1 MEWDYVGNEWAVNML
16 RQQVVHGSTRH
27 AYILAGPDGL
37 GKRTLAIKFI
47 QSLNCTKAEGNGNP
61 CLECRSCRQIEAMQ
75 YSDLQ
80 VIEKLE
86 DKSEIR
92 KEQVDEVNRFLS
104 LSPYESKL
112 KASIL
117 IDFQTASTEAQN
129 ALLKTLEEAPGN
141 SMIIITV
148 DSVDNLL
155 PTTVS
160 RCEVLSLRPLPARE
174 IAFVLVSRLN
184 VEGHLAELLGH
195 ISGGRYG
202 YARLLAEDPELLEQR
217 STWLD
222 EWVELFGMT
231 RVQRFKYIENKLS
244 RRGDLKKQREML
256 VGMIECWA
264 SFVRDV
270 LLAANTAGTGPMNID
285 RKEDITRLTARLGSN
300 NCVRIIR
307 SLEQASNR
315 IDRYYNPRLT
325 MEMLMLEIG
334 RDSD

>member
-16 RQQVVHGSTRH
+16 QQQVVHGSTRH

-37 GKRTLAIKFI
+37 GKRTLAIRFI
-47 QSLNCTKAEGNGNP
+47 QALNCTKAEGNGNP
-61 CLECRSCRQIEAMQ
+61 CMECRSCRQIEAMQ

-80 VIEKLE
+80 VVEKLE

-104 LSPYESKL
+104 LSPYESKS
-112 KASIL
+112 KTSIL
-117 IDFQTASTEAQN
+117 IDFQSASTEAQN

-174 IAFVLVSRLN
+174 VAFALVSRLK
-184 VEGHLAELLGH
+184 VEGQLAELLGH
-195 ISGGRYG
+195 ISGGRFG
-202 YARLLAEDPELLEQR
+202 YARLLAEEPDLLEQR

-270 LLAANTAGTGPMNID
+270 LLATNTAAAGPMNFD
-285 RKEDITRLTARLGSN
+285 RKQTITRLEAQLGST

-307 SLEQASNR
+307 NLEQASNR
-315 IDRYYNPRLT
+315 IDRYYNPRLV
-325 MEMLMLEIG
+325 MEMLMLELG
-334 RDSD
+334 QGM

>member
-1 MEWDYVGNEWAVNML
+1 MSEMNG
-16 RQQVVHGSTRH
+16 QSICCGSRWCTVSLRH

-37 GKRTLAIKFI
+37 GKRTLAIRFI
-47 QSLNCTKAEGNGNP
+47 QALNCTKAEGNGNP
-61 CLECRSCRQIEAMQ
+61 CMECRSCRQIEAMQ

-80 VIEKLE
+80 VVEKLE

-92 KEQVDEVNRFLS
+92 KEQVDEVNRFPS
-104 LSPYESKL
+104 LSPYELKS

-117 IDFQTASTEAQN
+117 IDFQSASTEAQN

-160 RCEVLSLRPLPARE
+160 RCEVLTLRPLPARE
-174 IAFVLVSRLN
+174 VAFALASRLN
-184 VEGHLAELLGH
+184 VEGQQAELLGH
-195 ISGGRYG
+195 ISGGRFG
-202 YARLLAEDPELLEQR
+202 YARLLAEEPDLLEQR
-217 STWLD
+217 SAWLD

-231 RVQRFKYIENKLS
+231 RVQRFNYIENKLS
-244 RRGDLKKQREML
+244 RRVELKKQREML
-256 VGMIECWA
+256 GGMIECWA

-270 LLAANTAGTGPMNID
+270 LLATNTASAGPMNID
-285 RKEDITRLTARLGSN
+285 RKEDIARLAARLGSAQS
-300 NCVRIIR
+300 VRIIR

-315 IDRYYNPRLT
+315 IDRYYNPRLV
-325 MEMLMLEIG
+325 MEMLMLEMG
-334 RDSD
+334 KEE

>member
-37 GKRTLAIKFI
+37 GKRTLAIRFI
-47 QSLNCTKAEGNGNP
+47 QALNCTKAEGNGNP
-61 CLECRSCRQIEAMQ
+61 CMECRSCRQIEAMQ

-80 VIEKLE
+80 VVEKLE

-104 LSPYESKL
+104 LSPYESKS
-112 KASIL
+112 KVSIL
-117 IDFQTASTEAQN
+117 IDFQSASTEAQN

-148 DSVDNLL
+148 DSVENLL

-160 RCEVLSLRPLPARE
+160 RCEVLTLRPLPARE
-174 IAFVLVSRLN
+174 VAFALASRLN
-184 VEGHLAELLGH
+184 VEGQLAELLGH
-195 ISGGRYG
+195 ISGGRFG
-202 YARLLAEDPELLEQR
+202 YARLLAEEPDLLEQR
-217 STWLD
+217 SAWLD

-244 RRGDLKKQREML
+244 RRVELKKQREML
-256 VGMIECWA
+256 GGMIECWA

-270 LLAANTAGTGPMNID
+270 LLATNSASAGPMNID
-285 RKEDITRLTARLGSN
+285 RKEDIARLAARLGSAHS
-300 NCVRIIR
+300 VQIIR

-315 IDRYYNPRLT
+315 IDRYYNPRLV

-334 RDSD
+334 RE

>member
-37 GKRTLAIKFI
+37 GKRTLAIRFI
-47 QSLNCTKAEGNGNP
+47 QALNCTKAEGNGNP
-61 CLECRSCRQIEAMQ
+61 CMECRSCRQIEAMQ

-80 VIEKLE
+80 VVEKLE

-104 LSPYESKL
+104 LSPYELKSKV
-112 KASIL
+112 SVL
-117 IDFQTASTEAQN
+117 IDFQSASTEAQN

-160 RCEVLSLRPLPARE
+160 RCEVLTLRPLPARE
-174 IAFVLVSRLN
+174 VAFALASRLN
-184 VEGHLAELLGH
+184 VEGQLAELLGH
-195 ISGGRYG
+195 ISGGRFG
-202 YARLLAEDPELLEQR
+202 YARLLAEEPDLLEQR
-217 STWLD
+217 TAWLD

-244 RRGDLKKQREML
+244 RRVELKKQREML
-256 VGMIECWA
+256 GGMIECWA
-264 SFVRDV
+264 SFVRDI
-270 LLAANTAGTGPMNID
+270 LLATNTASAGPMNID
-285 RKEDITRLTARLGSN
+285 RKEDIARLAARLGSAN
-300 NCVRIIR
+300 SVRIIR

-315 IDRYYNPRLT
+315 IDRYYNPRLV
-325 MEMLMLEIG
+325 MEMLMLEMG
-334 RDSD
+334 QGM